1 MKLSAAAGYAL
12 VAAAQLNHDVK
23 MPPLP
28 CSAVAKTGGMP
39 ERFLLQ
45 ILKRLVD
52 VGLLR
57 SVRGLHGGYYL
68 ARPAMEI
75 SVAEIIEAIDGPLVE
90 TPALIEGLTPSSA
103 RMLAKEIAEI
113 GRHAH
118 DRLAALRLSDLQTT
132 HHKKLA
138 KVAS

>member
-1 MKLSAAAGYAL
+1 
-12 VAAAQLNHDVK
+12 
-23 MPPLP
+23 
-28 CSAVAKTGGMP
+28 MP

-52 VGLLR
+52 VGILR
-57 SVRGLHGGYYL
+57 SVRGLYGGYYL
-68 ARPAMEI
+68 ARPAKAI
-75 SVAEIIEAIDGPLVE
+75 SVAEIVEAIDGPLVE

-103 RMLAKEIAEI
+103 RMLAKEIGEI

-118 DRLAALRLSDLQTT
+118 DRLAKLPLSDLQANPN
-132 HHKKLA
+132 KKPA

>member
-12 VAAAQLNHDVK
+12 VAAAQFSHDAK
-23 MPPLP
+23 TSPIP
-28 CSAVAKTGGMP
+28 CNVVAKTGGMP

-52 VGLLR
+52 VGILR
-57 SVRGLHGGYYL
+57 SVRGLYGGYYL
-68 ARPAMEI
+68 ARPAKAI
-75 SVAEIIEAIDGPLVE
+75 SVAEIVEAIDGPLAE
-90 TPALIEGLTPSSA
+90 TPALIEGLAPNSA
-103 RMLAKEIAEI
+103 RMLAKEIGEI

-118 DRLAALRLSDLQTT
+118 DRLTELRLSDLQAHTN
-132 HHKKLA
+132 KKPA